1 MTKIRAVSVVFLS
14 FLFVKAGIAQ
24 NNPPGNTLT
33 LKQCI
38 ETGIVNN
45 FDVQQRQLQSQT
57 AKANLTQARMNLLPD
72 LNAFASHNFNQGRSI
87 DPYTNAPVTEAF
99 NSSNYSISSNV
110 VLFNGFAI
118 RNNIKRNSL
127 DYQASNMEWQQ
138 EKDNLT
144 INIILAYLQVLSNA
158 DQLEQTKNQLAVS
171 ARQVERLQVL
181 NTEGAV
187 RPSELSDLK
196 GQHAGDQLSIINA
209 QNALETAKINLCRFM
224 NVPYDKGLTLEKIEP
239 EAFAAKYENDPA
251 TIYQTALKQLALVKA
266 VDLRQQSANKAVKAA
281 RGQLFPTLSFG
292 ANASTRYVS
301 GATQSQ
307 YLNTVYAPTSDTVIV
322 NSVKY
327 PVLRFQDNFSQPTKL
342 SYSNQLSNNVNT
354 SYGFSLNIPIFN
366 SLSQRTR
373 VKQAQVNLKIAELS
387 AKSTKTQLSRDIDE
401 AYINMTST
409 AERYKVLQEQTS
421 AFNESFRSAGILFQ
435 QGVYNSYE
443 YVNAKNNFD
452 RASINLII
460 AKYDYVLRTKIL
472 DYYQGKQLW

>member
-196 GQHAGDQLSIINA
+196 GQHAGAQLS
-209 QNALETAKINLCRFM
+209 
-224 NVPYDKGLTLEKIEP
+224 
-239 EAFAAKYENDPA
+239 
-251 TIYQTALKQLALVKA
+251 
-266 VDLRQQSANKAVKAA
+266 
-281 RGQLFPTLSFG
+281 
-292 ANASTRYVS
+292 
-301 GATQSQ
+301 
-307 YLNTVYAPTSDTVIV
+307 
-322 NSVKY
+322 
-327 PVLRFQDNFSQPTKL
+327 
-342 SYSNQLSNNVNT
+342 
-354 SYGFSLNIPIFN
+354 
-366 SLSQRTR
+366 
-373 VKQAQVNLKIAELS
+373 
-387 AKSTKTQLSRDIDE
+387 
-401 AYINMTST
+401 
-409 AERYKVLQEQTS
+409 
-421 AFNESFRSAGILFQ
+421 
-435 QGVYNSYE
+435 
-443 YVNAKNNFD
+443 
-452 RASINLII
+452 
-460 AKYDYVLRTKIL
+460 
-472 DYYQGKQLW
+472 